1 MKWSINHQPECVSSP
16 ILEVEVAKLI
26 LDQDVAGAEVHVTLL
41 KDIAEN
47 LLFSGLGVL
56 VPIEVLDWVT
66 LDYLPYE
73 LTWLPR
79 LCLDA
84 VSALISDW
92 VPSSFVNLCDVVGRI
107 EFM

>member
-1 MKWSINHQPECVSSP
+1 MKWSFTHQPECVSSP
-16 ILEVEVAKLI
+16 VLEVEVAKLI
-26 LDQDVAGAEVHVTLL
+26 LDQDVAGAEVHVALL

-47 LLFSGLGVL
+47 PLFCGLGVF
-56 VPIEVLDWVT
+56 VPVKVLDWVT

-73 LTWLPR
+73 LSWLPR

-92 VPSSFVNLCDVVGRI
+92 VPSCFVNLCDVVDRVG
-107 EFM
+107 FM